1 MTCTK
6 ANARQLGGGFGP
18 GFKVAGGADL
28 VGDGE
33 WPYGPKVPDSDPRDD
48 IGHGT
53 HVAGIIAGK
62 SDGYV
67 FQIFHTLWRSWSH

>member
-1 MTCTK
+1 V
-6 ANARQLGGGFGP
+6 ANEDQLGGGFGP

-28 VGDGE
+28 VGDGD
-33 WPYGPKVPDSDPRDD
+33 WPSSGKVPDSDPHDN

-62 SDGYV
+62 SDWYV
-67 FQIFHTLWRSWSH
+67 HTL